1 MGWCAEVDG
10 LIRFGGGGVYSPTEL
25 YRHVQHQSGVVFES
39 FEIGINFN
47 HFGVRI

>member
-1 MGWCAEVDG
+1 MQKLMVSSG
-10 LIRFGGGGVYSPTEL
+10 LGGGVYSPTKL